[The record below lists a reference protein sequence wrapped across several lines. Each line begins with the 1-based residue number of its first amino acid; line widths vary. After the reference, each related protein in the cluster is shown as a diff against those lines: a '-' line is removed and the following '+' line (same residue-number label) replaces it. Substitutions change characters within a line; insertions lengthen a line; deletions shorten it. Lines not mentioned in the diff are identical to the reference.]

1 MREILFKAK
10 RLDNGEWVEGLPTGA
25 REDGSYYIVTNV
37 YGMDERFGIG
47 NRGEYRLFHDAYR
60 VDPST
65 VCEYTGLTDKNG
77 KKIFE
82 HDVVIAGDESGE
94 ICRFSVAFGKCGGI
108 QNVDHDVGYMG
119 FYFEPNN
126 EETKYCMKYGARNDM
141 IYWLNAYKCEVIG
154 SIHDGEGDYVQR
166 G

>member
-1 MREILFKAK
+1 M
-10 RLDNGEWVEGLPTGA
+10 
-25 REDGSYYIVTNV
+25 
-37 YGMDERFGIG
+37 
-47 NRGEYRLFHDAYR
+47 
-60 VDPST
+60 
-65 VCEYTGLTDKNG
+65 
-77 KKIFE
+77 
-82 HDVVIAGDESGE
+82 VIAGDESGE

-154 SIHDGEGDYVQR
+154 SIHDGEGYDDD
-166 G
+166 